1 MRMNVTLPK
10 QIESSAAASTFNVYF
25 SDPAPSARF
34 RAQRRT
40 HWKLGGRGQLT
51 IDGERV
57 IVSGRRPRPLWT
69 AAREEFSF
77 LRTDILNVVREGRI
91 VQFHV
96 RLASGGEKPFKLWAS
111 DDQSAQQILERLPKE
126 RTPQFEQLLVEKS
139 TFEAALKSVGT
150 RAVVTPAL
158 VIVNCLVFA
167 ATVASG
173 AGVLQP
179 TGAAL
184 VHWGTNY
191 GPYTL
196 DGEWW
201 RLFTSMFLHFGLLHL
216 LFNMWALWSLGP
228 LAERLFGSVYYFV
241 VYLFAGLCGSL
252 ASLLWHPYL
261 NSAGA
266 SGAIFGVLGG
276 LLAFMVNPR
285 TRIPTSISAAQRNSA
300 LIFIAYNLLNGF
312 SHTGIDN
319 AAHIGGLLAGFTM
332 GWLLARPLTPE
343 ARQEPGR
350 RLAGSLLAGTAV
362 LLGLSWTLIHPSATV
377 AAERKFR
384 HQLVLYADDEQKAI
398 ASQKALEQLRTSH
411 RITPHEWGRRITT
424 EILPIWQAAE
434 GRLATSPLPTA
445 SRLVPLRSAMLDYLD
460 QKREALKLLGQGA
473 RDDDIEEL
481 ERGTHELQ
489 QSNAQSQ
496 RIQALIGQ
504 LYFD

>member
-1 MRMNVTLPK
+1 MNATLPK
-10 QIESSAAASTFNVYF
+10 EIESTPGAPTFNVHY

-34 RAQRRT
+34 RAQSRT
-40 HWKLGGRGQLT
+40 HWKLAGRGQLT
-51 IDGERV
+51 IDCERV

-69 AAREEFSF
+69 AAREEFSV
-77 LRTDILNVVREGRI
+77 LRANILNVVREGRI

-96 RLASGGEKPFKLWAS
+96 RVPGGGEKPLKVWAS
-111 DDQSAQQILERLPKE
+111 DETSAQQILERLPKE

-139 TFEAALKSVGT
+139 TFEAALKSLGT

-173 AGVLQP
+173 AGLLQP
-179 TGAAL
+179 NGAAL

-196 DGEWW
+196 NGEWW

-241 VYLFAGLCGSL
+241 LYLFAGLCGSV

-276 LLAFMVNPR
+276 LLAFVVNPT
-285 TRIPTSISAAQRNSA
+285 TRIPASISAAQRNSA

-319 AAHIGGLLAGFTM
+319 AAHVGGLLAGFTM
-332 GWLLARPLTPE
+332 GWVLARPLTAE

-350 RLAGSLLAGTAV
+350 RLAGSLVAGTAV
-362 LLGLSWTLIHPSATV
+362 LLGLSWTLIHPSTTV

-384 HQLVLYADDEQKAI
+384 YQFLLYADDEQKAI
-398 ASQKALEQLRTSH
+398 ASQNALEQLRASH
-411 RITPHEWGRRITT
+411 RITPHEWGRRITS
-424 EILPIWQAAE
+424 EVLPVWQAAE
-434 GRLATSPLPTA
+434 DRLSASSLPAA
-445 SRLVPLRSAMLDYLD
+445 SRLAPLRSTMLDYLD
-460 QKREALKLLGQGA
+460 QKREALQLLGQGA
-473 RDDDIEEL
+473 RYNDAEEL
-481 ERGTHELQ
+481 ERGTELLKQ
-489 QSNAQSQ
+489 NNAQSL
-496 RIQALIGQ
+496 RIQVLIRQ